1 MYYEPAEMLEIDN
14 FTNVAYLILIIASFL
29 IILTI
34 LVGTI
39 LRNENEK
46 LLSVVSIAR
55 ELRIFIKIHF
65 FIILFASIMHL

>member
-14 FTNVAYLILIIASFL
+14 FINLAYLILVIASFL

-34 LVGTI
+34 LIGTV

-46 LLSVVSIAR
+46 LLSVVSTTY
-55 ELRIFIKIHF
+55 
-65 FIILFASIMHL
+65 